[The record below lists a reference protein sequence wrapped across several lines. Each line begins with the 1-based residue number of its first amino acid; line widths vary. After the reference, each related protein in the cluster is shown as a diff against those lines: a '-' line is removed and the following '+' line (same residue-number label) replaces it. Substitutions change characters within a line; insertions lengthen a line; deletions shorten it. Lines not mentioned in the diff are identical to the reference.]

1 MKIPE
6 KKYWRIRAALEE
18 FLHISEEQVAQNKDV
33 QDFLDI
39 MAKVAFRFQTEGAEK
54 VLAAGKDKQ
63 LEEMGIAILR
73 PKPKRV

>member
-39 MAKVAFRFQTEGAEK
+39 MAKK